1 MGLLTRRHTRD
12 LRNHNFDLR
21 EGWGVIQFYATLN
34 HATWIAQ
41 NGLSLQGI
49 AFAAAQ
55 DMMTGMLTHGLTPPI
70 YHQTAYA
77 SLRNP
82 VFCLR
87 QTAIWLIW
95 HNTKPRVLDSTNWT
109 LHDAHLTFHDIFMTH
124 AISVAFLCPAS
135 EADPAPWR
143 RFMRTSPDNFQS
155 WAGHVRRDRRA
166 RCPSCQARPSSAS
179 AFTELANEA
188 NGERGERGKRKSLF
202 EPFEKRL
209 GFRKGFR
216 KGSRKGLRQLRIPSN
231 LKRSWDVLSPS

>member
-21 EGWGVIQFYATLN
+21 EGWGVRQFYVTLN

-109 LHDAHLTFHDIFMTH
+109 LHDAHLTFHDISWLMPFLWHFCAQPRRPTRH
-124 AISVAFLCPAS
+124 LGAASCGRRQTISELSRP
-135 EADPAPWR
+135 
-143 RFMRTSPDNFQS
+143 RT
-155 WAGHVRRDRRA
+155 
-166 RCPSCQARPSSAS
+166 
-179 AFTELANEA
+179 
-188 NGERGERGKRKSLF
+188 
-202 EPFEKRL
+202 
-209 GFRKGFR
+209 
-216 KGSRKGLRQLRIPSN
+216 KGSKGKVPKLPSKAQLCQCFHRAGQRGQRRTRRTRQTQKSVRTLWEKIR
-231 LKRSWDVLSPS
+231 V